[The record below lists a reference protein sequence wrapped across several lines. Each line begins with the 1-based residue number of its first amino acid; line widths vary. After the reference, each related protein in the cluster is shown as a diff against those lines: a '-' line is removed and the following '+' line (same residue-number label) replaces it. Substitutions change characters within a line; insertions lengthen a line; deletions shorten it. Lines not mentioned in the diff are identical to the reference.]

1 MIVGNLKPVEEIASS
16 ISGFNKVM
24 VIGCGS
30 CVSVCLS
37 GGEKAADR
45 LVHELISKD
54 SLETGSTQFE
64 VGAVL
69 RQCEKDLLENYLEVP
84 PDVDAILSLA
94 CGAGVQTLVSVFDKI
109 PVIPALNTTF
119 LGALDEPGTWKEKCH
134 GCGECILSY
143 TGGICPVTRCAKRL
157 LNGPCGG
164 SKNGRCEI
172 NPEVECA
179 WQLIIDR
186 LSNLGRLDDYE
197 RIIPPKDW
205 SADRGY
211 GPRSMVHPE

>member
-1 MIVGNLKPVEEIASS
+1 
-16 ISGFNKVM
+16 M

-37 GGEKAADR
+37 GGEKAAER
-45 LVHELISKD
+45 LVHDLANRD
-54 SLETGSTQFE
+54 SSEAGSPRFQ

-69 RQCEKDLLENYLEVP
+69 RQCEKDLLANYLEVP